1 MSVTMP
7 WLLLLLLLVSFG
19 SPAPRFS
26 EKDICLLDNNK
37 LRQKLKQLQDL
48 FYLYE
53 LQLKDIL
60 ENTYHRTKS
69 GLFAGNRS
77 VQHEMLLPTT
87 SGNLIV
93 YDQDCS
99 AVYNRK
105 KTKTG
110 YYRIRPRAD
119 REPFLAFCDMS
130 DGGGWTV
137 IQRRSNGKENFNR
150 KWDDYKLGFGKF
162 QGKNDEYWL
171 GNDHIYDLLAR
182 GESSLKIDL
191 MDWQGERRYA
201 VYENFQL
208 ANEQDNYR
216 LWFGTYS
223 GNAGDALSGGSNF
236 EDQWSA
242 SHRGMQFT
250 TSDKDHDRFLA
261 GNCASENKGGW
272 WFNRYG
278 KQPIPLGCI
287 GCGWLYSREDLP
299 ALQQLEVAVCTC
311 HLAQPNL
318 RCSHLQILKGKQ
330 SASFIMKQSG

>member
-1 MSVTMP
+1 MH

-26 EKDICLLDNNK
+26 DEDICLLDNNK
-37 LRQKLKQLQDL
+37 LRQRLKQLQDL
-48 FYLYE
+48 LYLYE

-69 GLFAGNRS
+69 GLFSGNRS
-77 VQHEMLLPTT
+77 VQYEMLLPTT

-99 AVYNRK
+99 AVFNRK
-105 KTKTG
+105 STTSG

-171 GNDHIYDLLAR
+171 GNDHIHDLLAR
-182 GESSLKIDL
+182 GPSIFS
-191 MDWQGERRYA
+191 
-201 VYENFQL
+201 
-208 ANEQDNYR
+208 
-216 LWFGTYS
+216 
-223 GNAGDALSGGSNF
+223 
-236 EDQWSA
+236 
-242 SHRGMQFT
+242 
-250 TSDKDHDRFLA
+250 
-261 GNCASENKGGW
+261 
-272 WFNRYG
+272 
-278 KQPIPLGCI
+278 P
-287 GCGWLYSREDLP
+287 
-299 ALQQLEVAVCTC
+299 
-311 HLAQPNL
+311 
-318 RCSHLQILKGKQ
+318 
-330 SASFIMKQSG
+330 